1 MEDFIFWG
9 GVGRL
14 LELLDQQHFNFPTIA
29 DTAELG
35 KLSLFKDHS
44 SNLQSDYTTACSFII
59 SVFPFIFTENL
70 KKITAK
76 NIAVLFLIII

>member
-1 MEDFIFWG
+1 M
-9 GVGRL
+9 GRL
-14 LELLDQQHFNFPTIA
+14 LELLDQQLFNFPTIA

-59 SVFPFIFTENL
+59 SVFPFIFTEIL
-70 KKITAK
+70 KKNYCQKYSWFISH
-76 NIAVLFLIII
+76 NNLD